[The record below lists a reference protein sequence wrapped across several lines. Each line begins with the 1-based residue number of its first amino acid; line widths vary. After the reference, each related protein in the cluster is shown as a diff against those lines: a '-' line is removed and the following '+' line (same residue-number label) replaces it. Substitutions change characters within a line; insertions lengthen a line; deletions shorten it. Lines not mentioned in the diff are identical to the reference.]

1 MNKVI
6 LTIMDGVGL
15 REEEHGNAVKHAKTP
30 TIEYLWNKY
39 PHSKLDA
46 SGLEVGL
53 PVNQMGNSETGH
65 SNIGAGRIVYQ
76 PLELINKSIRENTF
90 SSNKELL
97 KIINY
102 VKDNNVKLHIIGLIS
117 DGGVH
122 SHINHI
128 KELLKMIKNNNADNI
143 YMHLIT
149 DGRDTLPNSGYSY
162 VSDIEKMNI
171 GKIATICGRYYT
183 MDRDNN
189 LDRIKKGYDLI
200 VNGIGKVYK
209 DTKEVFDDNY
219 SNNITDEFIL
229 PSLLDKDGLINKEDG
244 IIWINFRP
252 DRGREIITE
261 LSKIN
266 NHIVTMMPIN
276 DKIKCPYAFKLDTLN
291 NTLGEYLSN
300 NKLKQLRIAETEK
313 YAHVTY
319 FFDGGIE
326 KKLKGCDKLLI
337 NSPKVRTYDLKPEM
351 SAYEVTD
358 KLLKKMKK
366 YDVIILNFANGDM
379 VGHTGV
385 MDASVKAVQVV
396 DECLEKVYKKSLEL
410 GFTLVVTADHG
421 NCEYMLDENNN
432 IITSHTT
439 NKVPFI
445 VCRENI
451 LLKDGKLADIAP
463 TMLELIGIKK
473 PVEMTGISLIKDL

>member
-15 REEEHGNAVKHAKTP
+15 RSELHGNAVKMAKVP

-46 SGLEVGL
+46 SGVEVGL
-53 PVNQMGNSETGH
+53 PAGQMGNSETGH
-65 SNIGAGRIVYQ
+65 TNIGAGRIVYQ
-76 PLELINKSIRENTF
+76 PLELINKSIRENSFFNNT
-90 SSNKELL
+90 ELL
-97 KIINY
+97 KIMSY
-102 VKDNNVKLHIIGLIS
+102 AKDNNVKLHVIGLIS

-128 KELLKMIKNNNADNI
+128 KSLLEMLKNNDVNNI

-162 VSDIEKMNI
+162 VLDIENLNI
-171 GKIATICGRYYT
+171 GKISSICGRYYT

-189 LDRIKKGYDLI
+189 LDRIKIGYDLI
-200 VNGIGKVYK
+200 VHGIGKTYTN
-209 DTKEVFDDNY
+209 TKEVFDDNY
-219 SNNITDEFIL
+219 SNDVTDEFIL
-229 PSLLDKDGLINKEDG
+229 PSLLDKDGLIGKDDA

-276 DKIKCPYAFKLDTLN
+276 DKIKCPYAFKLEELN
-291 NTLGEYLSN
+291 NTLGEYLSK
-300 NKLKQLRIAETEK
+300 NKIKQLRIAETEK

-319 FFDGGIE
+319 FFDGGVE
-326 KKLKGCDKLLI
+326 KKLKGCDRLLI
-337 NSPKVRTYDLKPEM
+337 PSPKVRTYDLKPEM

-358 KLLKKMKK
+358 KLLKRMKK

-385 MDASVKAVQVV
+385 LDAAVKAVEVV
-396 DECLEKVYKKSLEL
+396 DECLLKVYKKAQEL

-421 NCEYMLDENNN
+421 NCEYMLDDDNNV
-432 IITSHTT
+432 ITSHTT

-445 VCRENI
+445 VCKDN
-451 LLKDGKLADIAP
+451 LSLNDGKLSDIAP
-463 TMLELIGIKK
+463 TMLELLNIKK
-473 PVEMTGISLIKDL
+473 PVEMTGNSLINN